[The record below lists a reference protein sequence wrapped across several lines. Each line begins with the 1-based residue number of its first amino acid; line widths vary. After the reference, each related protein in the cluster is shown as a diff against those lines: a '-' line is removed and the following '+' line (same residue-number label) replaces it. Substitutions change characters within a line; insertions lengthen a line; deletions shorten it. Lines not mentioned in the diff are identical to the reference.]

1 MKLSEMKQGNSGI
14 VQTVGGTEDFERR
27 ISAVGVTPGSKFFVM
42 QNEKKYPLLL
52 QVRNTLLA
60 VDRTDCGNIEVEEA

>member
-14 VQTVGGTEDFERR
+14 VQTVGGTADFERR
-27 ISAVGVTPGSKFFVM
+27 ISAVGVTPGSKFFVI

-52 QVRNTLLA
+52 QGRNTLLA
-60 VDRTDCGNIEVEEA
+60 VDRTDCRNIEVEEA